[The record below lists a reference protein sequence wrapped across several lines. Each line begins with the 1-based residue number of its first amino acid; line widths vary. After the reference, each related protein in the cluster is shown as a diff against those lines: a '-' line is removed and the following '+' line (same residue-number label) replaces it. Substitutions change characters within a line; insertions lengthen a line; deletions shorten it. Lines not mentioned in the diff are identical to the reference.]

1 MAKIAREYTMK
12 KYLKVFE
19 EMQNAGVKGF
29 RLDEIREKHKVSTIL
44 TSWAINNCL
53 EQVERGVWR
62 WIGEAP
68 NENMVSKMILEDR
81 ERRKKYLTQ
90 AKEIITEEI
99 VEPTLDL
106 IEKKNI
112 EISIL
117 WGMFKISKCK

>member
-1 MAKIAREYTMK
+1 MAKIARDYTMK
-12 KYLKVFE
+12 KYLRVFW
-19 EMQNAGVKGF
+19 EMHDAGVQGF

-53 EQVERGVWR
+53 EQVERGIWR
-62 WIGEAP
+62 WVAEAP
-68 NENMVSKMILEDR
+68 NENMVSKMLLEDR
-81 ERRKKYLTQ
+81 EKRKKYLTQ
-90 AKEIITEEI
+90 AKEILSEQF

-106 IEKKNI
+106 VEKKNV